1 MASMFKK
8 FIVVFMLSII
18 SLMADDLQRI
28 QDDLRQRIDTITTY
42 LSDKSLSQADKNKK
56 ILSTAEPILDFTL
69 MSGLSLDKNIKE
81 KLTPEQLKEFG
92 VLFEKELK
100 DSFLTKLESY
110 SNEKIEFTKNL
121 QPKPNRI
128 SIYSVIKGKKED
140 MEVIF
145 KYYPDASNTWKIYDL
160 EIAGVSL
167 MQTYRTQF
175 SDIVTKDGVG
185 ALLEKLR
192 QKQ

>member
-1 MASMFKK
+1 MFKK
-8 FIVVFMLSII
+8 FIMVLLCGAMA
-18 SLMADDLQRI
+18 LMADDLQSI
-28 QDDLRQRIDTITTY
+28 QGDLRQRIDAITAH
-42 LSDKSLSQADKNKK
+42 LSDKTLTQADKNQK

-69 MSGLSLDKNIKE
+69 MSQLSLDKNIRA
-81 KLTPEQLKEFG
+81 KLTPEQLKEFSM
-92 VLFEKELK
+92 LFEKELK

-110 SNEKIEFTKNL
+110 SNEKIEFTKNT
-121 QPKPNRI
+121 QPQPNRI
-128 SIYSVIKGKKED
+128 SIFSVIKGKKED
-140 MEVIF
+140 MEVVF
-145 KYYPDASNTWKIYDL
+145 KYYPNASNVWKIYDL

-175 SDIVTKDGVG
+175 SEIVNKDGVL